1 MNKSSIYPNNNSDI
15 SSISPTLFDGLK
27 IATKEELAYLIALLR
42 QQTMKNI
49 VSDKFNSTVTT
60 GKKAINTVMSLF
72 GKSQKT
78 NIEIEQEQKE
88 NYQDINA
95 KIQKEIQELQNYPK
109 EVLYDTLLQ
118 EIQKELKN
126 NTTDLLKL
134 SNDIIECAAK
144 TDKAIDKEYSTNQK
158 ADAIYQ
164 KTLQSIKS
172 TLEKQSIQERDEMI
186 CQLDE
191 ILKSLSEEKQAVV
204 KQSLN
209 TEHLTGEV
217 LRNSILKSGIGIGSL
232 IAVGGTFSSYI
243 AINTIIHAVFTTA
256 LSMTVPFAVYT
267 GVAKGVSI
275 ITGPI
280 GWCALGGYSIYSL
293 AKTSGKLTAA
303 IMSVIVFIAITLY
316 GKSFLVDEN
325 GNPLWFTTDSFEY
338 QDYKKSLYDAS
349 TLRDTLETIRQESK
363 AKNKKLHELEKNLK
377 ATLSNTNDN
386 KTKELKSELDAI
398 KKERDTLEKK
408 CDKLT
413 KKYTKLQKHIQEL
426 DKQNN
431 FSIKDNN
438 TKSNG
443 SLKFH

>member
-1 MNKSSIYPNNNSDI
+1 MINSPIYNNYNSNI
-15 SSISPTLFDGLK
+15 SSNSPTLFDGLK
-27 IATKEELAYLIALLR
+27 IASKEELAYLIALLR

-95 KIQKEIQELQNYPK
+95 KIQEEIQELQNYPK

-134 SNDIIECAAK
+134 SNDMIECAAK

-191 ILKSLSEEKQAVV
+191 ILKSLSAEKQAVV
-204 KQSLN
+204 KQSLK

-338 QDYKKSLYDAS
+338 QDYKKSQYEAS
-349 TLRDTLETIRQESK
+349 ILHDTLEDIRQESK

-377 ATLSNTNDN
+377 AALSNTNDTE
-386 KTKELKSELDAI
+386 TKELKSKLDSI
-398 KKERDTLEKK
+398 KKERETLEKK

-413 KKYTKLQKHIQEL
+413 KKYTKLQQHIQEL
-426 DKQNN
+426 DKLNN

-438 TKSNG
+438 TTSSS

>member
-1 MNKSSIYPNNNSDI
+1 MINSPIYNNYNSDI
-15 SSISPTLFDGLK
+15 SSNSPTLFDGLK
-27 IATKEELAYLIALLR
+27 IASKEELAYLIALLR

-95 KIQKEIQELQNYPK
+95 KIQEEIQELQNYPK

-134 SNDIIECAAK
+134 SNDMIECAAK

-186 CQLDE
+186 CQLDQ
-191 ILKSLSEEKQAVV
+191 ILKSLSAEKQAVV
-204 KQSLN
+204 KQSLK

-338 QDYKKSLYDAS
+338 QDYKKSQYEAS
-349 TLRDTLETIRQESK
+349 KLRDTIETTRQESK
-363 AKNKKLHELEKNLK
+363 AKNKKLYELEKNLK
-377 ATLSNTNDN
+377 AALSNTNDN
-386 KTKELKSELDAI
+386 KTKELKNELDSI
-398 KKERDTLEKK
+398 KKERDALEKK

-438 TKSNG
+438 TTSSS
-443 SLKFH
+443 SLEFH

>member
-1 MNKSSIYPNNNSDI
+1 MINSPIYNNYNSDI
-15 SSISPTLFDGLK
+15 SSNSPTLFDGLK
-27 IATKEELAYLIALLR
+27 IASKEELAYLIALLR

-118 EIQKELKN
+118 EIQKGLKS
-126 NTTDLLKL
+126 NTTDPLKL

-144 TDKAIDKEYSTNQK
+144 TDKALDKEYSTNQK

-172 TLEKQSIQERDEMI
+172 TLEKQSIQEQNEMI

-191 ILKSLSEEKQAVV
+191 ILRSLSAEKQAVV
-204 KQSLN
+204 KRALK

-232 IAVGGTFSSYI
+232 IAIGGTFSSYI
-243 AINTIIHAVFTTA
+243 AINTIIHAVFTTV
-256 LSMTVPFAVYT
+256 LQITLPFAVYT

-275 ITGPI
+275 IAGPI

-325 GNPLWFTTDSFEY
+325 GSPLWFTTDSSEY

-386 KTKELKSELDAI
+386 KTKELKSELDSI

-438 TKSNG
+438 TTSSSALN
-443 SLKFH
+443 FH

>member
-186 CQLDE
+186 CQLDQ
-191 ILKSLSEEKQAVV
+191 ILNSLSAEKQAVV
-204 KQSLN
+204 KQSLK

-338 QDYKKSLYDAS
+338 QDYKKSQYEAS
-349 TLRDTLETIRQESK
+349 KLRDTIETTRQESK
-363 AKNKKLHELEKNLK
+363 AKNKKLYELEKNLK
-377 ATLSNTNDN
+377 AALSNTNDN
-386 KTKELKSELDAI
+386 KTKELKNELDSI
-398 KKERDTLEKK
+398 KKERNALEKK

-438 TKSNG
+438 TTSSS
-443 SLKFH
+443 SLEFH

>member
-1 MNKSSIYPNNNSDI
+1 MINSPIYNNYNSDI
-15 SSISPTLFDGLK
+15 SSNSPTLFDGLK
-27 IATKEELAYLIALLR
+27 IASKEELAYLIALLR

-95 KIQKEIQELQNYPK
+95 KIQEEIQELQNYPK

-134 SNDIIECAAK
+134 SNDMIECAAK

-172 TLEKQSIQERDEMI
+172 TLEKQSVQEQNEMI

-191 ILKSLSEEKQAVV
+191 ILKSLSAEKQAVV
-204 KQSLN
+204 KQSLK
-209 TEHLTGEV
+209 TDHLTGEV

-256 LSMTVPFAVYT
+256 LSMTGPFAVYT

-316 GKSFLVDEN
+316 GKSFLVDED
-325 GNPLWFTTDSFEY
+325 GNPLWFTTDSSEY
-338 QDYKKSLYDAS
+338 QDYKKSLYEAA
-349 TLRDTLETIRQESK
+349 TLRDIIETTRQESK

-386 KTKELKSELDAI
+386 KTKELKNELDSI
-398 KKERDTLEKK
+398 KKERDALEKK
-408 CDKLT
+408 CDTLT

-438 TKSNG
+438 TTSSS

>member
-1 MNKSSIYPNNNSDI
+1 MINSPIYNNYNSDI
-15 SSISPTLFDGLK
+15 SSNSPTLFDGLK
-27 IATKEELAYLIALLR
+27 IASKEELAYLIALLR

-95 KIQKEIQELQNYPK
+95 KIQEEIQELQNYPK

-134 SNDIIECAAK
+134 SNDMIECAAK
-144 TDKAIDKEYSTNQK
+144 TNKAIDKEYSTNQK

-191 ILKSLSEEKQAVV
+191 ILKSLSTEKQAVV

-209 TEHLTGEV
+209 TEYLTGEV

-243 AINTIIHAVFTTA
+243 AINTIIHAVFTTV
-256 LSMTVPFAVYT
+256 LQITLPFAVYT

-275 ITGPI
+275 IAGPI

-338 QDYKKSLYDAS
+338 QDYKKSQYEAS
-349 TLRDTLETIRQESK
+349 TLLNTLEAIRQESK

-386 KTKELKSELDAI
+386 KTKELKSELDNI

-413 KKYTKLQKHIQEL
+413 KKYTKLQQHIQEL
-426 DKQNN
+426 DKLNN

-438 TKSNG
+438 TTSSS
-443 SLKFH
+443 SLNFH

>member
-1 MNKSSIYPNNNSDI
+1 MSNSPIYNNYNSDI
-15 SSISPTLFDGLK
+15 SSNSPTLFDGLK
-27 IATKEELAYLIALLR
+27 IASKEELAYLIALLR

-78 NIEIEQEQKE
+78 NIKIEQEQKE

-95 KIQKEIQELQNYPK
+95 KIQEEIQELQNYPK

-144 TDKAIDKEYSTNQK
+144 TDKAIDKEYSINQK

-172 TLEKQSIQERDEMI
+172 TLEKQSIQERNEMI

-191 ILKSLSEEKQAVV
+191 ILKNLSAEKQAVV
-204 KQSLN
+204 KQSLK

-338 QDYKKSLYDAS
+338 QDYKKSQYEAS
-349 TLRDTLETIRQESK
+349 ILRDTLEDIRQESK

-377 ATLSNTNDN
+377 AALSNTNDTE
-386 KTKELKSELDAI
+386 TKELKSKLDSI
-398 KKERDTLEKK
+398 KKERETLEKK

-413 KKYTKLQKHIQEL
+413 KKYTKLQQHIQEL
-426 DKQNN
+426 DKLNN

-438 TKSNG
+438 TTSSS

>member
-15 SSISPTLFDGLK
+15 SSNSPTLFDGLK

-95 KIQKEIQELQNYPK
+95 KIQEEIQELQNYPK

-134 SNDIIECAAK
+134 SNDMIECAAK

-191 ILKSLSEEKQAVV
+191 ILKSLSAEKQAVV
-204 KQSLN
+204 KQSLK

-338 QDYKKSLYDAS
+338 QDYKKSQYEAS
-349 TLRDTLETIRQESK
+349 ILHDTLEDIRQESK

-377 ATLSNTNDN
+377 AALSNTNDTE
-386 KTKELKSELDAI
+386 TKELKSKLDSI

-438 TKSNG
+438 TTSRS
-443 SLKFH
+443 SLNFH

>member
-78 NIEIEQEQKE
+78 NIEIEQKQKE

-338 QDYKKSLYDAS
+338 QDYKKSQYEAS
-349 TLRDTLETIRQESK
+349 TLLNTLEAIRQESK

-386 KTKELKSELDAI
+386 KTKELKSELDNI

-438 TKSNG
+438 TTSSS